1 MTLRYITVIG
11 TSSVVLDLC
20 HWLKGRQVMKRK
32 EHNKLNGTHPKRFYS
47 KYLDLLPSIKLLKD
61 DERG

>member
-1 MTLRYITVIG
+1 M
-11 TSSVVLDLC
+11 VLDLC